1 MGASVVGYAF
11 GRADLSSLTVTEPNE
26 RNKRTH
32 EDFFEAERGETQEQ
46 GSNGRMNSSIPPAS
60 GSQTLPVRSPTS
72 SRRLQRS
79 MLSMKR
85 ARRKSVGNFSSSLD
99 TMFDDRVEGQ
109 RTTAQAPPRSNT
121 DESFSSRPFYPLRKR
136 LSALSYSHESSLAST
151 SRPGSPSISFS
162 NGSAAFSYAESA
174 TPIFGDVTVAPRI
187 PNKLV
192 KRAPLE
198 RASDGPFLN
207 IGVSKR
213 PTIRRP
219 ATSHQRSA
227 DYVRR
232 SCHTSVSFSED
243 NHTRIGYVEPIQS
256 AKPQWR
262 QYFGVK
268 VSHDSEAMRKRG
280 LVVDTDGIRRIVPD
294 PKRKPVLVIARNII
308 PASFEVDDTLSQDHG
323 SSFHESR
330 SNTPPIEPATN
341 ITSST
346 SQGPELNSDTRAK
359 RSFSFGDLLNTSQ
372 IARRATLSSKSQ
384 VNRLSRRRNSRIVS
398 APLFSPNHDPNTLS
412 ATEEEAT
419 KYKEPHPTEL
429 KDDQLIAPARAAAS
443 EITGSTNVFHE
454 TPSNTLAPDAESF
467 KSNAVLRDLSQRLSF
482 QVADPGSTKVVAQPP
497 ETHQT
502 IMRSSSQSKDS
513 RMFHPSLQ
521 GNDESLQVRRAG
533 NNEQDHLGQDML
545 NISRTRGSKN
555 PFVVQSQR
563 LGSIF
568 DSSPNKS
575 ARDSGE
581 ADGPSLKKH
590 RARFISAS
598 DRSSQL
604 DVVPGLGSKDNAAK
618 SEVMASGNPL
628 EGSESYRWPS
638 KRQQQHSSSQATTAQ
653 HSFSFSS
660 DTPHIN
666 MDADESRWSFCDE
679 EEPGSWL
686 LPASDTS
693 TAPSPHTKSDTQ
705 ARSGGKFIFASAKS
719 GDGDH
724 ADKDTRTSIF
734 DWSEQPSETNTT
746 FRTPPRPKTVHGK
759 KDADGKVN
767 RVAGRRAPSGLHAR
781 SQSVPAVPD
790 VAGKRDAVVRNK
802 FGTWGV
808 GTKGVTEDWND
819 DFDFPEFSDNMESS
833 ESCESRVDSGFSMF
847 VPKNIQEQQNNVLA
861 NIGLLREW
869 GILIEELKTLRS
881 YAGSLGLLEDA
892 SNSLWSEVDAMI
904 DLADQEATDES
915 TWPRASSPPSPGVDI
930 YAFDDPPSLP
940 SRNTRPRRKSVLPS
954 EDDIFKVNHM
964 ASRADQDTVMIDS
977 TGSNQP
983 RKDSEA
989 VAISVIEALQK
1000 RKSSSDPS
1008 LQSQT
1013 VQPSKKVPFDTA
1025 TLRHIVP
1032 YVSGLLRKVKD
1043 VLRDA
1048 EKLYNSPRQGSR
1060 FEEAFTARLYPDPI
1074 EESPTSR
1081 KSRRRESNSPST
1093 SEQQTQGNESEL
1105 TPRMKMMKV
1114 M

>member
-1 MGASVVGYAF
+1 MGVSVVGYAF
-11 GRADLSSLTVTEPNE
+11 GRADLSSSTNTEPNE

-32 EDFFEAERGETQEQ
+32 EDCFETERGETQEQ
-46 GSNGRMNSSIPPAS
+46 GVNSRTNSHIPSAS
-60 GSQTLPVRSPTS
+60 GSQTLPLRSPTP

-85 ARRKSVGNFSSSLD
+85 ARRKSIGNFSFSLE
-99 TMFDDRVEGQ
+99 TMFDDRAESQ
-109 RTTAQAPPRSNT
+109 PTNAQEPSRSNT
-121 DESFSSRPFYPLRKR
+121 DEGFSSRPFYPLRKR
-136 LSALSYSHESSLAST
+136 FSALSYSHESSLAST
-151 SRPGSPSISFS
+151 SRPGSPSVSFS

-174 TPIFGDVTVAPRI
+174 TPIFGDVNAAPRV

-192 KRAPLE
+192 KRAPPE
-198 RASDGPFLN
+198 RTSDGPFLH
-207 IGVSKR
+207 IGASKR

-243 NHTRIGYVEPIQS
+243 NHTLLSGLEPAQS
-256 AKPQWR
+256 TEPQWR

-268 VSHDSEAMRKRG
+268 VPHDPEALKKRG
-280 LVVDTDGIRRIVPD
+280 IIVESDGIRRIVPD
-294 PKRKPVLVIARNII
+294 PKHTPTLVVARNII
-308 PASFEVDDTLSQDHG
+308 PASFEVDDSLSQDHR
-323 SSFHESR
+323 SSLHDSR

-341 ITSST
+341 NTSSST
-346 SQGPELNSDTRAK
+346 SQRPDLNSDTRAK

-372 IARRATLSSKSQ
+372 IARRATFSSKMQ
-384 VNRLSRRRNSRIVS
+384 GNRLSRRRNSRILS
-398 APLFSPNHDPNTLS
+398 APLFPPNHDPKTP
-412 ATEEEAT
+412 AAIEIEAT
-419 KYKEPHPTEL
+419 KYKEPTHATGLTGL
-429 KDDQLIAPARAAAS
+429 KDHQHAVSAGAL
-443 EITGSTNVFHE
+443 EIGKINSKALGDSTQVLGFQSRNLGSPNGAT
-454 TPSNTLAPDAESF
+454 
-467 KSNAVLRDLSQRLSF
+467 
-482 QVADPGSTKVVAQPP
+482 QPP
-497 ETHQT
+497 EVQQT
-502 IMRSSSQSKDS
+502 TMRSSLQSEGS
-513 RMFHPSLQ
+513 RTVHPSLQ
-521 GNDESLQVRRAG
+521 GNYKKLQLRRTRD
-533 NNEQDHLGQDML
+533 NKQDHLGQNML
-545 NISRTRGSKN
+545 NVSRTRGSKN
-555 PFVVQSQR
+555 SLIFQSHQ
-563 LGSIF
+563 LDSIF
-568 DSSPNKS
+568 DSSPQ
-575 ARDSGE
+575 RTIEDSGG
-581 ADGPSLKKH
+581 ADEPSLKKH
-590 RARFISAS
+590 RTNYISAS
-598 DRSSQL
+598 DKSGQMGALPKPSS
-604 DVVPGLGSKDNAAK
+604 KENAAK
-618 SEVMASGNPL
+618 PRILAFGNPL
-628 EGSESYRWPS
+628 EEGQLDRWP
-638 KRQQQHSSSQATTAQ
+638 KQQQHPRSQATNLQ
-653 HSFSFSS
+653 HSFSYSS
-660 DTPHIN
+660 AASHVN
-666 MDADESRWSFCDE
+666 MDIDESRWSFD

-686 LPASDTS
+686 LPTSDSS

-705 ARSGGKFIFASAKS
+705 AKSEGKLTLASANA

-724 ADKDTRTSIF
+724 TDKDTRTSIF
-734 DWSEQPSETNTT
+734 DWSEQPSETSTS
-746 FRTPPRPKTVHGK
+746 FHTPPRPKTVHGK
-759 KDADGKVN
+759 KDADGKSN
-767 RVAGRRAPSGLHAR
+767 RIVGRRAPSGLHAR

-833 ESCESRVDSGFSMF
+833 ESCESRVDSGFSMV
-847 VPKNIQEQQNNVLA
+847 VPKVIQEQQNNVLA

-881 YAGSLGLLEDA
+881 YAASLGLLENA
-892 SNSLWSEVDAMI
+892 SDSFWNEVDAMI
-904 DLADQEATDES
+904 DLADQEAEDE
-915 TWPRASSPPSPGVDI
+915 TVWPRTSSPPSPGIDI

-954 EDDIFKVNHM
+954 EDDIFNVSQ
-964 ASRADQDTVMIDS
+964 APPRGDEDFVMSDS
-977 TGSNQP
+977 NGLNRP

-1008 LQSQT
+1008 LKFPL

-1032 YVSGLLRKVKD
+1032 YVSGLLRRVKD

-1048 EKLYNSPRQGSR
+1048 EKLYNSPRQGSK
-1060 FEEAFTARLYPDPI
+1060 FEEAFPTRLYPDPI

-1093 SEQQTQGNESEL
+1093 TERQNQSNESEL